1 MLEKWKLKLH
11 ASRKKVSA
19 LFTLGKYLGV
29 VCIIAS
35 TIKLTEKY
43 FSKQK
48 TFITL
53 IKATKAIYSTDFL
66 KEDGQNVETFIALYL
81 IWN

>member
-1 MLEKWKLKLH
+1 MKTEITCFQ
-11 ASRKKVSA
+11 KKVSA
-19 LFTLGKYLGV
+19 LFTLGKYLGIA
-29 VCIIAS
+29 CIIVAF
-35 TIKLTEKY
+35 IKLTKKY

-66 KEDGQNVETFIALYL
+66 KEDGQNVKKFIALYL